1 MNESDEK
8 VRSSGAESGA
18 GTDTA
23 AGEDAVNAADE
34 QVKVLDSSFFFLD
47 IPIAGTKFAV
57 PPSVVAEMKDLRSKS
72 KLDAML
78 EDGRLFV
85 SEAAPATRKRVIAA
99 SKKSGDYG
107 VISDTDCDVVALA
120 LEIGGIVVTDDFA
133 LSNTAQT
140 LGLTVIP
147 VQMRKAKKRQWKYR
161 CTGCLKLCDAPGVC
175 DVCGSEIIRIK

>member
-1 MNESDEK
+1 MSESEDK
-8 VRSSGAESGA
+8 Y
-18 GTDTA
+18 DTA
-23 AGEDAVNAADE
+23 GVKGKDNARDTAADE

-47 IPIAGTKFAV
+47 IPIAGNKFAV
-57 PPSVVAEMKDLRSKS
+57 PPSVVAEMKDVRSKS

-78 EDGRLFV
+78 EKGLFI
-85 SEAAPATRKRVIAA
+85 SEATPETRKRVIAA

-120 LEIGGIVVTDDFA
+120 LELSGIVVTDDFA

-161 CTGCLKLCDAPGVC
+161 CTGCLKFCDAPGVC
-175 DVCGSEIIRIK
+175 DVCGSEIIRVK

>member
-23 AGEDAVNAADE
+23 AGEDAVNAADG

-47 IPIAGTKFAV
+47 IPIAGTKFAA

>member
-1 MNESDEK
+1 MNESDEME
-8 VRSSGAESGA
+8 RSAKCDS
-18 GTDTA
+18 A
-23 AGEDAVNAADE
+23 AGAADE

-47 IPIAGTKFAV
+47 IPIAGKKFAV
-57 PPSVVAEMKDLRSKS
+57 PPSVVGEMKDLRSKS

-161 CTGCLKLCDAPGVC
+161 CTGCLKLCDAPGIC

>member
-8 VRSSGAESGA
+8 VRSSGAESDV

-47 IPIAGTKFAV
+47 IPIAGKKFAV
-57 PPSVVAEMKDLRSKS
+57 PPSVVGEMKDLRSKS

>member
-1 MNESDEK
+1 MSESDEK
-8 VRSSGAESGA
+8 GRSA
-18 GTDTA
+18 GGSSA
-23 AGEDAVNAADE
+23 AGAAGAADE

-85 SEAAPATRKRVIAA
+85 SEASPSTRKRVVAA

-107 VISDTDCDVVALA
+107 VISETDCDVVALA

-147 VQMRKAKKRQWKYR
+147 VQMRRAKKRQWKYR
-161 CTGCLKLCDAPGVC
+161 CTGCLKFCDAPGVC

>member
-1 MNESDEK
+1 MSESDEK
-8 VRSSGAESGA
+8 GRSA
-18 GTDTA
+18 GGDSA
-23 AGEDAVNAADE
+23 AGAADEHADE

-78 EDGRLFV
+78 GDGRLFV
-85 SEAAPATRKRVIAA
+85 SEASPATRKRVIAA

-120 LEIGGIVVTDDFA
+120 LEMGGIVVTDDFA

-161 CTGCLKLCDAPGVC
+161 CTGCLKLCDAPGIC